1 MLILNLMKMATFRLK
16 IGKWNNI
23 LWGTK
28 MSVKVRNGYFHVIKN
43 GKEVA
48 CFKSFSQLAVY
59 LQVMDYMGAH

>member
-1 MLILNLMKMATFRLK
+1 
-16 IGKWNNI
+16 
-23 LWGTK
+23 

-59 LQVMDYMGAH
+59 LQIMDYMEAH